1 MKILNYIGAGA
12 VLFGMTALSVTPA
25 LAAPLGPPDSD
36 ALVAAFQIIQFDL
49 QECNALHRGVSTAN
63 GNGTVAA
70 DILELSGKI
79 CSDASTYQPMLKKL
93 ASDKGFELPSYLPY
107 MLSARWAALV
117 RNQGPGLGIRY
128 LDDQIESHSD
138 ALAVFQDEVA
148 NGKDPD
154 VRAAAIKVLPTVQS
168 NLDLL
173 EATRAKYK

>member
-1 MKILNYIGAGA
+1 MKIRNYVGAGA
-12 VLFGMTALSVTPA
+12 VLFGMTALSMSPA

-63 GNGTVAA
+63 GNGSVAV
-70 DILELSGKI
+70 DILTVSGKI
-79 CSDASTYQPMLKKL
+79 CSDASTYQPLLSKI

-107 MLSARWAALV
+107 MLTARSAALI
-117 RNQGPGLGIRY
+117 RNQGPGLGVRY
-128 LDDQIESHSD
+128 LNDQIESHSD
-138 ALAVFQDEVA
+138 AVAVFQDEVA

-154 VRAAAIKVLPTVQS
+154 VRAAAVKVLPTVQS

-173 EATRAKYK
+173 KATLAKYQ